1 MKTTW
6 IPYVSRSIDVLKK
19 ACNEEDDYFE
29 TATDVINEAINEEM
43 VVQSTRQ
50 GLPIIPFPCPNFV
63 IIDKNFEDTKV
74 LIRDNSYK
82 DLEPLVN
89 RTLDSQHCDTPLL
102 GPRETRKV
110 FQCSKSKKDCLVRLR
125 AIYIVISKSRMLS
138 ILFLEWTQFRKNA
151 KVKVSSESWIQFSV
165 LLCGNGPGYVKENNI
180 MFHNIYP
187 DNTNRDLWM

>member
-19 ACNEEDDYFE
+19 ACNEEDDYSE

-110 FQCSKSKKDCLVRLR
+110 FQCRKSKKDCLVWLR
-125 AIYIVISKSRMLS
+125 AI
-138 ILFLEWTQFRKNA
+138 
-151 KVKVSSESWIQFSV
+151 
-165 LLCGNGPGYVKENNI
+165 
-180 MFHNIYP
+180 
-187 DNTNRDLWM
+187 